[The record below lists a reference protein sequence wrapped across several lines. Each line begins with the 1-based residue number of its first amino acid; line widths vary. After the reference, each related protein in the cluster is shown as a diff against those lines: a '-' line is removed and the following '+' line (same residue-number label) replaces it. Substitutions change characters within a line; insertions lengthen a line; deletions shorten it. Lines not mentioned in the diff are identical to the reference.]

1 MGVLIKHADLNQA
14 RARTLSPVGAHK
26 LCFRRRTR
34 RPKHLGKCSEH
45 VTPAENDGPYCTAS
59 WCSYCCEDDGCN
71 TCKYQ
76 CKKGEPAFGELT
88 PSEERKKNG
97 ATNNQLPNWR
107 DMPMSEEEEELE
119 QDAAEP
125 VEAKHLGKCSEHVTP
140 AENDGPYCT
149 ASWCSYCCED
159 DGCNTCKYQCK
170 KGEPAFGELTPSE
183 ERKKNGATNNQLP
196 NWRDMPMSEE
206 EGELEQDAA

>member
-1 MGVLIKHADLNQA
+1 MGAYSSNMQTSIKLAL
-14 RARTLSPVGAHK
+14 G
-26 LCFRRRTR
+26 LCLLLALTNF
-34 RPKHLGKCSEH
+34 
-45 VTPAENDGPYCTAS
+45 AS
-59 WCSYCCEDDGCN
+59 
-71 TCKYQ
+71 
-76 CKKGEPAFGELT
+76 
-88 PSEERKKNG
+88 
-97 ATNNQLPNWR
+97 
-107 DMPMSEEEEELE
+107 
-119 QDAAEP
+119 AAEP

-206 EGELEQDAA
+206 EEELQKDAVVPEKLPYIDSESASAPPPPEPTNPWDDGIGR